1 MKTKWVVLLAITPF
15 ILALIALMTM
25 GISVINE
32 GYNYRPVA
40 VREFSVAK
48 WATTATWTVPNMAV
62 GHAIAAYPKLD
73 ATVTTNSLVS
83 SVYCTTAE
91 SVVVEFTRAVA
102 TAGTY
107 VLIYNPGD

>member
-1 MKTKWVVLLAITPF
+1 MKRQWVILLVILPF
-15 ILALIALMTM
+15 LMGLLVCGM
-25 GISVINE
+25 NVVDN
-32 GYNYRPVA
+32 GYSYRPVA

-48 WATTATWTVPNMAV
+48 WATTATWTVPNLAV
-62 GHAIAAYPKLD
+62 GHAIAAYPQLD
-73 ATVTTNSLVS
+73 GTVTTNSLVS
-83 SVYCTTAE
+83 SVYCTTAG